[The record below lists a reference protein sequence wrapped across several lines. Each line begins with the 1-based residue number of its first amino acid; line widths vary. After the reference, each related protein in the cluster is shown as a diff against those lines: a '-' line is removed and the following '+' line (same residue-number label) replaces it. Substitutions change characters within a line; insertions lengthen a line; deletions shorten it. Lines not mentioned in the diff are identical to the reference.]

1 MDISQLRAFV
11 TVARE
16 GNLTRAAELLHV
28 TQPAVS
34 LQIKSLQQALDL
46 QLFIRIPSG
55 MALTDDGAKLLPI
68 AERAIAGLAEFRQS
82 AAGLHADA
90 AHPISGTLAI

>member
-1 MDISQLRAFV
+1 MDLIQLRAFV

-34 LQIKSLQQALDL
+34 LQIKSLQSSLNL
-46 QLFIRIPSG
+46 QLFNRIPSG
-55 MALTDDGAKLLPI
+55 MALTDEVQDIVAK
-68 AERAIAGLAEFRQS
+68 ETRRALREHEEEITQWIRTAVRTALEEA
-82 AAGLHADA
+82 LK
-90 AHPISGTLAI
+90 P